1 MIKCDKYGFKY
12 YNENEE
18 HEFIDGKKF
27 QQKILDIISSEELD
41 KFFNNTVFAEKENS
55 DSYKAAMIHGMCV
68 ASMMVCYC
76 EPVFIKIKNEQ

>member
-1 MIKCDKYGFKY
+1 MKSVFYVGEIMEYTYRKL
-12 YNENEE
+12 
-18 HEFIDGKKF
+18 IDSKEF

-68 ASMMVCYC
+68 ASMMVCDC